1 MSWVAYQVSLCKRGW
16 FRSGKCS
23 SADCSSMLAAL
34 LRSHGC
40 WHSTLRMCCCACCGV
55 AVCSLCGWS
64 MPHGLCAI
72 VCGRR
77 ECVVVLLYCC
87 CVWLD
92 FIVAYSG
99 KCCGCSEQEGLL
111 VRTEGF
117 YREALR
123 GLGASVP
130 PAFPLRTVYVPY
142 CVGSA
147 MKAWY
152 SSTRSAKC
160 LHFSRQFLPAMLG
173 RMIAL
178 AIVLLTP
185 LAVSLGL

>member
-1 MSWVAYQVSLCKRGW
+1 M
-16 FRSGKCS
+16 GKCS

-64 MPHGLCAI
+64 IPHGFCAT
-72 VCGRR
+72 VCG
-77 ECVVVLLYCC
+77 CTVVLLYCC

-92 FIVAYSG
+92 FIVVYSG
-99 KCCGCSEQEGLL
+99 KCCGFREQEVSIVRRFAASTLL
-111 VRTEGF
+111 F
-117 YREALR
+117 PLC
-123 GLGASVP
+123 SPCVP
-130 PAFPLRTVYVPY
+130 PAYCGYVPY

>member
-1 MSWVAYQVSLCKRGW
+1 MTSYSCSIRWRTACVLPLCRYARMSWVAYQVSLCKRGW
-16 FRSGKCS
+16 LRSGKCS
-23 SADCSSMLAAL
+23 SADCSSMQAAL

-55 AVCSLCGWS
+55 AVCSWCGWS
-64 MPHGLCAI
+64 IPHGFCAT
-72 VCGRR
+72 VCG
-77 ECVVVLLYCC
+77 CTVVFMVL
-87 CVWLD
+87 
-92 FIVAYSG
+92 YSG
-99 KCCGCSEQEGLL
+99 NCCGCREQKVSIVRRFAASGL
-111 VRTEGF
+111 
-117 YREALR
+117 
-123 GLGASVP
+123 P
-130 PAFPLRTVYVPY
+130 FPTGSYVPY